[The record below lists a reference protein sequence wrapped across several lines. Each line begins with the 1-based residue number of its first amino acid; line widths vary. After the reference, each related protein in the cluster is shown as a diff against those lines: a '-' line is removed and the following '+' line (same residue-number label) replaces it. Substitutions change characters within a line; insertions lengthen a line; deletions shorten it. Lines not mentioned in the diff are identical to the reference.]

1 MRSVRR
7 VFETIAIAFT
17 AYFAVRGLVRPEG
30 MGDLLLP
37 VIAVTLYLALTL
49 VALFVEQPPRGEA
62 AEPAGAPR
70 ERAGSVLP
78 LWAALVVL
86 AGAAVIPLLVTAYTP
101 PDERTAS
108 HATWYLGAVGAV
120 LTIVCARHR
129 PIHAWIGIL
138 ILTLES
144 SAAIGLPSA
153 LSLGLVGSGVW
164 VALAQLLM
172 VFTDRAY
179 RDTAR
184 LADLQQATSAWQ
196 ASQAVR
202 RLERRRRV
210 QYALAVAGPILSRV
224 IAADGDLTDDERTTA
239 RLAEGRLRDE
249 LRGARLLDDDVR
261 DAIAAARLRGA
272 TVTVFDEGGLDDL
285 APEHLDAVRHELA
298 DTLRQTDAA
307 RIIIRT
313 APDPQVAITIVGRSP
328 GGEGLTDE
336 DDLQLW
342 REVPRPGASARDPLA
357 GPGLSGSR
365 GSPRS

>member
-7 VFETIAIAFT
+7 VFDTIALAFT

-30 MGDLLLP
+30 
-37 VIAVTLYLALTL
+37 AVNMPLAVVAVALYLVLTL
-49 VALFVEQPPRGEA
+49 IALYVEYAGESGDSGG
-62 AEPAGAPR
+62 PPR
-70 ERAGSVLP
+70 ERAGTVLP
-78 LWAALVVL
+78 QWAAFVVL
-86 AGAAVIPLLVTAYTP
+86 AGTALIPLLVAAYTP

-129 PIHAWIGIL
+129 PIHAWIGIG

-144 SAAIGLPSA
+144 SLAIGLGPA
-153 LSLGLVGSGVW
+153 LGLGLVGSAVW
-164 VALAQLLM
+164 VAIAQLLM

-184 LADLQQATSAWQ
+184 LAALQQATSAWQ

-210 QYALAVAGPILSRV
+210 QYALAVAGPVLSRV
-224 IAADGDLTDDERTTA
+224 IASDGELTDEERTTA

-285 APEHLDAVRHELA
+285 APEHLDSVRHELA
-298 DTLRQTDAA
+298 DTLRQTDAE

-328 GGEGLTDE
+328 GGDGLTDE
-336 DDLQLW
+336 DDVQLW
-342 REVPRPGASARDPLA
+342 REVQRPTAAQ
-357 GPGLSGSR
+357 
-365 GSPRS
+365 

>member
-7 VFETIAIAFT
+7 AFDTIALAMT

-30 MGDLLLP
+30 TGDLLF
-37 VIAVTLYLALTL
+37 AVVAVALYLALTL
-49 VALFVEQPPRGEA
+49 LALYVEERGTGTDGT
-62 AEPAGAPR
+62 GAPR
-70 ERAGSVLP
+70 ERAGTALP
-78 LWAALVVL
+78 RWAAFVALGGTAL
-86 AGAAVIPLLVTAYTP
+86 IPLIVTAYTP

-120 LTIVCARHR
+120 LTIMCARHR
-129 PIHAWIGIL
+129 PIHAWIGIG

-144 SAAIGLPSA
+144 SVTIGLMPA
-153 LSLGLVGSGVW
+153 LSLGLVGSAVW
-164 VALAQLLM
+164 VAIAQLLM
-172 VFTDRAY
+172 LFTDRAY

-184 LADLQQATSAWQ
+184 LAALQQATSAWQ

-202 RLERRRRV
+202 RMERRRRV
-210 QYALAVAGPILSRV
+210 QYALAVAGPVLSRV
-224 IAADGDLTDDERTTA
+224 IATNGELTDEERVSA

-261 DAIAAARLRGA
+261 DAIEAARLRGA
-272 TVTVFDEGGLDDL
+272 TVTVFDEGGLDDI

-313 APDPQVAITIVGRSP
+313 APDPQVAVTIVGRSP

-342 REVPRPGASARDPLA
+342 REVPRPGAPT
-357 GPGLSGSR
+357 
-365 GSPRS
+365 

>member
-1 MRSVRR
+1 MRVRR
-7 VFETIAIAFT
+7 VFDTIALALT

-30 MGDLLLP
+30 VGDLLFPIL
-37 VIAVTLYLALTL
+37 AVTLYLALTL
-49 VALFVEQPPRGEA
+49 LALYVEDPIPPLG
-62 AEPAGAPR
+62 AEDPDPAGGAPR
-70 ERAGSVLP
+70 ERAGSTLP
-78 LWAALVVL
+78 RWAAFAVL
-86 AGAAVIPLLVTAYTP
+86 AGTALIPLLVTAYTP
-101 PDERTAS
+101 PADRTAS
-108 HATWYLGAVGAV
+108 HATWYLGAVGAA

-129 PIHAWIGIL
+129 PIHAWIGIG
-138 ILTLES
+138 ILALHS
-144 SAAIGLPSA
+144 SLTIGLLPA
-153 LSLGLVGSGVW
+153 LSLGLVGSAVW
-164 VALAQLLM
+164 VAIAQLLL

-184 LADLQQATSAWQ
+184 LAALQQATSAWQ

-202 RLERRRRV
+202 RMERRQRV

-224 IAADGDLTDDERTTA
+224 IAADGVLTDEERTEA

-261 DAIAAARLRGA
+261 DAIEAARLRGA
-272 TVTVFDEGGLDDL
+272 TVTMFDEGGLDDI
-285 APEHLDAVRHELA
+285 APEDLDAVRHELA

-328 GGEGLTDE
+328 GGEGLTEE

-342 REVPRPGASARDPLA
+342 REVPRPGASA
-357 GPGLSGSR
+357 
-365 GSPRS
+365 